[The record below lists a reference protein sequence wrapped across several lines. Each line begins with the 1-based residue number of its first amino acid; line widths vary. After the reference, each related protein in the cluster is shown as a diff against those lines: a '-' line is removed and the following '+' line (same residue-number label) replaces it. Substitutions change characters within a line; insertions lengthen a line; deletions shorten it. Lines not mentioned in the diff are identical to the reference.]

1 LWFAIPHGPN
11 GQYLISHRVI
21 GTFLYD
27 QCVPCF
33 LSWIMAQVSCS
44 VHTTA
49 CTYPT
54 LPGVLFVDRESN
66 VAVAAAHSLQ
76 VDITTGY
83 QTCLIQASIDSRLF
97 AYPEHRNALPSV
109 NAIGKVSPDLATS
122 WNANDSWPNV
132 AFFLCSLVNDNQ

>member
-1 LWFAIPHGPN
+1 
-11 GQYLISHRVI
+11 
-21 GTFLYD
+21 
-27 QCVPCF
+27 
-33 LSWIMAQVSCS
+33 MAQVSCS